1 MGKLASKLR
10 IGEKIGFGFGLVGL
24 LFLGV
29 IWQYHTTLQQS
40 LADYQRL
47 QDLFGAKKSHAQ
59 EIENSMLEARRVE
72 KEFIIHR
79 DESLVVEV
87 DRHVKDVIQRTEEL
101 GDIDQSA
108 AQTATRITELTHS
121 YHQKFLMTVDAWRMK
136 GFDHNSGL
144 QGAFR
149 DTVHELESMA
159 GHFKVGS
166 LYLQLLQI
174 RRSEKDLGLR
184 YETQYRDKVLQLV
197 DIFKMKLA
205 GSELA
210 QEVRAELLQEIETY
224 RETFESYAHGVLA
237 NQDVSGGKGPFRQ
250 SAHRLEAL
258 LNKHYIP
265 DLEHNILQLRR
276 REKDY
281 LLRDDKGYVT
291 MALQGLE
298 RIRTQVDGSM
308 ISVQDKAMI
317 THLMENYQRDFK
329 ALVEQNDRIDKI
341 TDEMKKTVSEIAL
354 LVEDN
359 VVSAN
364 QMMNQMASNINTS
377 SRARESLMLWIAAG
391 AVLLGVFFAVTITL
405 RIVHPLRRMAGLLDQ
420 LAYEEPAER
429 MPFVHGSRDEV
440 NAMAESVNT
449 MADHKVRFIAW
460 WKMSMEEADA
470 CERLEEAMMDV
481 SVGSKTSS
489 VEVQDAE
496 KELLSA
502 IINRRGLLSEQYR
515 EISRLNSGIAERAE
529 RLLEKH
535 PGGESEVSINTI
547 CHLAKSIRNIL
558 EMTTM
563 PDSAKPVVS

>member
-29 IWQYHTTLQQS
+29 IWQYHSTLQQS
-40 LADYQRL
+40 LVDYQHL
-47 QDLFGAKKSHAQ
+47 QDHFGAKKSHAQ
-59 EIENSMLEARRVE
+59 EIESSMLEARRVE
-72 KEFIIHR
+72 RDFIIHR

-87 DRHVKDVIQRTEEL
+87 DRHVKDVIQRAEEL
-101 GDIDQSA
+101 GGIDQSA
-108 AQTATRITELTHS
+108 AQTATRITELTNI
-121 YHQKFLMTVDAWRMK
+121 YHQQFLMIVDAWRMK

-224 RETFESYAHGVLA
+224 RETFEVYAHGVLV

-250 SAHRLEAL
+250 AAHRLEAL

-281 LLRDDKGYVT
+281 LLRDDKGYVK
-291 MALQGLE
+291 MALQELE
-298 RIRTQVDGSM
+298 RIRAQVDGSM
-308 ISVQDKAMI
+308 ISVQDKTMI
-317 THLMENYQRDFK
+317 THLMENYQKDFK

-341 TDEMKKTVSEIAL
+341 TDEMKKAVSEIAL

-364 QMMNQMASNINTS
+364 QMMNQMASNINAS
-377 SRARESLMLWIAAG
+377 SHARESLMLWIAAG
-391 AVLLGVFFAVTITL
+391 AVLLGIFFAVTITL

-420 LAYEEPAER
+420 LAYEEPVER

-481 SVGSKTSS
+481 
-489 VEVQDAE
+489 
-496 KELLSA
+496 
-502 IINRRGLLSEQYR
+502 
-515 EISRLNSGIAERAE
+515 
-529 RLLEKH
+529 
-535 PGGESEVSINTI
+535 
-547 CHLAKSIRNIL
+547 
-558 EMTTM
+558 
-563 PDSAKPVVS
+563 